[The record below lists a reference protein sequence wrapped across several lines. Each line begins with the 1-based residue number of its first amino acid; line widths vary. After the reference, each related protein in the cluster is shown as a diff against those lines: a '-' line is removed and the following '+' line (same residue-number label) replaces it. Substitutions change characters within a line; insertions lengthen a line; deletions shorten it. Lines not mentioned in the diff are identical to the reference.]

1 MADECVYILAPSRE
15 AAATLID
22 ALPGR
27 RCVVWTDEASARAG
41 LPEAELLI
49 AGSLPAGTA
58 ALAGRL
64 RWVHAL
70 GAGVDALLPELPAGA
85 QLMRVTGVHEA
96 TMCEHAWAL
105 ILALTRQLAV
115 AVAQQDLQ
123 VWRRF
128 PAASLAGR
136 TLAVLGLGAVGGRI
150 AAVGAAFGMRVIG
163 TRRSGR
169 PVPGVAELY
178 PPTAT
183 REAIA
188 AADVVVVTL
197 PLTSATRGLLG
208 AEMLAAMRPGAR
220 LVVIGRGGVIDED
233 ALVARLRSGALAGAA
248 LDVTA
253 SEPLPPGSPLWGAPN
268 LLLTP
273 HMAGWNPDHG
283 RRVAAVIAANLDRR
297 DRGLAPLGLVD
308 RARGY

>member
-1 MADECVYILAPSRE
+1 MSDERVYILAPGRE
-15 AAATLID
+15 AAAPLLA
-22 ALPGR
+22 ALAGR

-41 LPEAELLI
+41 LPEAELLV
-49 AGSLPAGTA
+49 AASLPAGTA

-70 GAGVDALLPELPAGA
+70 GAGVDTLLPELPAGA
-85 QLMRVTGVHEA
+85 QLLRVTGVHEA

-115 AVAQQDLQ
+115 AVAHQDAR

-128 PAASLAGR
+128 PATSLAGR

-150 AAVGAAFGMRVIG
+150 AAVGAALGMRVIG

-169 PVPGVAELY
+169 PVPGVAELFA
-178 PPTAT
+178 PAAT
-183 REAIA
+183 REAVA
-188 AADVVVVTL
+188 AAEVVVVTL
-197 PLTSATRGLLG
+197 PLTPATRGLLDAG
-208 AEMLAAMRPGAR
+208 LLAAMRPGAY
-220 LVVIGRGGVIDED
+220 LVVLGRGGVVDED

-253 SEPLPPGSPLWGAPN
+253 SEPPPPDSPLWGAPN

-273 HMAGWNPDHG
+273 HMAGWSPDHA
-283 RRVAAVIAANLDRR
+283 RRVAAVVAANLDRR
-297 DRGLAPLGLVD
+297 DRGLPPLGLVD

>member
-1 MADECVYILAPSRE
+1 MPDECVYILAPSRE
-15 AAATLID
+15 AAAALLA

-41 LPEAELLI
+41 LPAAELLI
-49 AGSLPAGTA
+49 AGSLPVGTA

-115 AVAQQDLQ
+115 AVAQQDAR

-150 AAVGAAFGMRVIG
+150 AAVGAALGMRVIG

-178 PPTAT
+178 APAAT

-188 AADVVVVTL
+188 AADVVVVAL
-197 PLTSATRGLLG
+197 PLTPATRGLLG
-208 AEMLAAMRPGAR
+208 AEMLAAMRAGAR
-220 LVVIGRGGVIDED
+220 LVVIGRGGVVDEE

-248 LDVTA
+248 LDVAA
-253 SEPLPPGSPLWGAPN
+253 SEPPPPDSPLWGAPN

-273 HMAGWNPDHG
+273 HMAGWNPGHIE
-283 RRVAAVIAANLDRR
+283 RVAAVIAANLDRR
-297 DRGLAPLGLVD
+297 DRGLTPLGLVD
-308 RARGY
+308 RVRGY

>member
-1 MADECVYILAPSRE
+1 MSDECVYILAPSRD
-15 AAATLID
+15 AAATVVD

-27 RCVVWTDEASARAG
+27 RCVVWTDEASVRAG
-41 LPEAELLI
+41 LPEAELLV
-49 AGSLPAGTA
+49 AASLPAGTA

-70 GAGVDALLPELPAGA
+70 GAGVDTLLPELPAGA

-96 TMCEHAWAL
+96 AMCEHAWAQ
-105 ILALTRQLAV
+105 ILGLTRQLAV
-115 AVAQQDLQ
+115 AVAQQDAR

-128 PAASLAGR
+128 PVDQVGGR

-150 AAVGAAFGMRVIG
+150 AAVGAALGMRVVG
-163 TRRSGR
+163 TRRGAR
-169 PVPGVAELY
+169 PVPCVAELY
-178 PPTAT
+178 PPSAT
-183 REAIA
+183 RDALA
-188 AADVVVVTL
+188 AADVVVVAL
-197 PLTSATRGLLG
+197 PLTPATRGLLD

-220 LVVIGRGGVIDED
+220 LVVIGRGGVVDEV
-233 ALVARLRSGALAGAA
+233 ALVERLRSGALAGAA

-253 SEPLPPGSPLWGAPN
+253 SEPLPVQSPLWGAPN

-273 HMAGWNPDHG
+273 HLAGWGPDYA

>member
-1 MADECVYILAPSRE
+1 MPDECVYILAPDPAV
-15 AAATLID
+15 AAALTG

-41 LPEAELLI
+41 LPEATLLI

-105 ILALTRQLAV
+105 ILALTRQLPV
-115 AVAQQDLQ
+115 AVAQQDAQ

-128 PAASLAGR
+128 PTAALAGR

-150 AAVGAAFGMRVIG
+150 AAVGVSFGMRVIG

-169 PVPGVAELY
+169 PVPGVSELHA
-178 PPTAT
+178 PAAT

-197 PLTSATRGLLG
+197 PRTPATRGLLG

-220 LVVIGRGGVIDED
+220 LIVVGRGGVVDED
-233 ALVARLRSGALAGAA
+233 ALLERLRSGALAGAA

-273 HMAGWNPDHG
+273 HIAGWSPDHV
-283 RRVAAVIAANLDRR
+283 RRVAAVIATNLDRR

-308 RARGY
+308 RDRGY